1 MTKTTEDLA
10 EALQGSVLTRTEPP
24 KESINADYG
33 RQSEGSSDGKP
44 ASLDER
50 RLAPPLDSPAE
61 YEEALDT
68 FYDLPAPMN
77 LPITRSR
84 SSTNASKR
92 SARELIRRASS
103 ETTNTLDFDSDVGEL
118 TGLCEPR

>member
-10 EALQGSVLTRTEPP
+10 EALGGSVLTRTQAPED
-24 KESINADYG
+24 SIDADHG

-44 ASLDER
+44 ASLDDC

-77 LPITRSR
+77 LPVTRSR

-103 ETTNTLDFDSDVGEL
+103 ETTHTLDFDSDVSEFM
-118 TGLCEPR
+118 TVCEPL